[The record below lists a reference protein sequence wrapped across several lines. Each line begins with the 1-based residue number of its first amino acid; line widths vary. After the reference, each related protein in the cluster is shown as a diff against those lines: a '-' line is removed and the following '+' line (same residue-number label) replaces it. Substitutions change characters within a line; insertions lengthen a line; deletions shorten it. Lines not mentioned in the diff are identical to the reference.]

1 MFTKEQYEQMAS
13 NAMLGTPIEFET
25 AGEKFQICPP
35 SFGKMQILSKLFLSL
50 DFDEDKLVNEPMAE
64 SMRLCMTKTDT
75 VCAMIAVATLKTKE
89 ELTDQKLLEERTSFF
104 KWNADPD
111 AFSYV
116 VTSLLAQINYVN
128 FSHSIVLTKIFR
140 QNEPKI
146 EETST
151 VE

>member
-13 NAMLGTPIEFET
+13 NAMLEKPIEFET
-25 AGEKFQICPP
+25 AGEKFQIYPP

-50 DFDEDKLVNEPMAE
+50 DFDEEKLLNEPMQE
-64 SMRLCMTKTDT
+64 SMRLCMTKTDF
-75 VCAMIAVATLKTKE
+75 VCALIAVATLRTKE
-89 ELTDQKLLEERTSFF
+89 ELTDNKIIEERTSFF

-111 AFSYV
+111 AFCYV

-128 FSHSIVLTKIFR
+128 FSHSIVLTKTFCI
-140 QNEPKI
+140 NKPKV
-146 EETST
+146 EETNM